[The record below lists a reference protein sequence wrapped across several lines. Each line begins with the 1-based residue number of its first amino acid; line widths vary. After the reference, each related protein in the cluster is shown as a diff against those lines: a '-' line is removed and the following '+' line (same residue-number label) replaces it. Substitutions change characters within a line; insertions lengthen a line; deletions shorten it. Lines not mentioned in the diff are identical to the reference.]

1 MSGSWTTIQGLILA
15 GGQSS
20 RMGTDKALLD
30 IDGQP
35 LLQHII
41 TRMKSLSISPIT
53 IAVADAAREMRNIGK
68 RLEISVN
75 WNR

>member
-30 IDGQP
+30 IAGQP

-41 TRMKSLSISPIT
+41 ARMILSGISQVT
-53 IAVADAAREMRNIGK
+53 VAVADATKTEKVYRQALGGSR
-68 RLEISVN
+68 
-75 WNR
+75 

>member
-30 IDGQP
+30 IAGQP

-41 TRMKSLSISPIT
+41 TRMKSLDISP
-53 IAVADAAREMRNIGK
+53 
-68 RLEISVN
+68 SH
-75 WNR
+75 NRGS